1 MEICM
6 KNYKSDEN
14 IKSILLSVDYLV
26 IGGR

>member
-6 KNYKSDEN
+6 KNYKSDEK
-14 IKSILLSVDYLV
+14 IKSILLTVNYLV

>member
-1 MEICM
+1 MEICI

-14 IKSILLSVDYLV
+14 IKSILLTVDYLV

>member
-1 MEICM
+1 MKICM

-14 IKSILLSVDYLV
+14 IKSILLTVNYLV

>member
-14 IKSILLSVDYLV
+14 IKSILLIVDYLV

>member
-14 IKSILLSVDYLV
+14 IKSILLKVDYLV
-26 IGGR
+26 MGGR

>member
-6 KNYKSDEN
+6 KDYKSDEN
-14 IKSILLSVDYLV
+14 IKSIFPTVDYLV

>member
-1 MEICM
+1 MEICT

-14 IKSILLSVDYLV
+14 IKSILLTVNYLV